1 MTRKRTMIHCMHGF
15 LLLGGLLLH
24 SCSGETQLDGE
35 SEIPDGKDPARQEI
49 LLNINNKLVLHKTD
63 TRTIATAGEN
73 AISTLDVY
81 VFGSPTE
88 DGTYTFQERF
98 AYRENSDDLPAD
110 AKELVLN
117 AGATDN
123 VTTGLLSLHRGLF
136 VKFYCI
142 ANDTQPVK
150 ADGDEVVADDF
161 TPITF
166 TAGSS
171 TMERAGSP
179 TEEDF
184 IQYHTR
190 LLDTDVLN
198 VPLAMAGAQTLPL
211 DLTDASTSTRQQ
223 VNFKLTRLAARFDVV
238 NKADESR
245 FTIESISMLNARRA
259 AGYFPIVACGAY
271 PAADTDLM
279 TTADKPFTGDNA
291 NIGTQ
296 TGAFYCYPSLQED
309 GGALLLKGRYK
320 VNETETKEVSYRI
333 PFRQQGVDGQETYLD
348 INNNHRYT
356 IGITEAD
363 DLRLEFTLRVADW
376 TDDGSIDDYEPD
388 NDPGEITVTIPDAFQ
403 GRSTATLDPDR
414 KVYTVSM
421 SLDAGSSFDM
431 TVGSASP
438 GIKIV
443 YAGGPS
449 AQSNNWL
456 TCTKNAP
463 TGLASGSSYTFKVTD
478 GYSKLFPRATVR
490 VYDVLSGTENI
501 LYVDAVSVPQPLVT
515 TQPAKAPNGT
525 SDNPN
530 TFDAGSATVTLYR
543 ITSSSADVSFV
554 CPDEM
559 VLVGKP
565 SWVDVSEPVK
575 NGTKYTYT
583 LTLNDRDVVLP
594 STTVAGTRASVA
606 ETTDNTVVFANSK
619 NTSTLKVPIT
629 IKLKDAPMTLN
640 FAALGGSNNSY
651 TEPAGDTP
659 GTITMSVANGNTCL
673 VPAVSMDG
681 VEVMFDFGGKTEWL
695 TSTVTT
701 TDTSVGSKQQN
712 IKFQLA
718 SDKLPG
724 AKDVTVTLKNKI
736 GGVDR
741 KFTISPNVGSLS
753 FSGNSSW
760 GVDVLNT
767 GGKTMTLYK
776 VASGN
781 SEKMK
786 ITVNSWGGSKVESN
800 NTSIVTVSGS
810 AEQSVDAATYQLV
823 TTGFGTATLTFTNR
837 VDPTKNVTYNVTV
850 NSFSAPTLNSSSVT
864 LKSVPRNEGSS
875 NLSATVTVTSPVG
888 GYEVSSGTDSSIAS
902 YSMSGNSCTV
912 KAVKQGN
919 TSITFRNKL
928 DNSKT
933 KTYSISVTGILY
945 EGMAVWKYNGYYIAP
960 VNAVSSV
967 PWSSNLNNSYCAN
980 KKGGSSWYVPSRL
993 EFRAILGG
1001 NDEPD
1006 ESVWREFKDKGVFGN
1021 EYYWTRD
1028 IVNNGKDD
1036 MAYILYVLY
1045 EGTIILGTKDKSY
1058 KGWVRCIANRI

>member
-1 MTRKRTMIHCMHGF
+1 MTRKKTMIHCMHGF

-35 SEIPDGKDPARQEI
+35 SEVPDGKNPARQEI

-63 TRTIATAGEN
+63 TRAIATAGEN

-179 TEEDF
+179 TEADF

-211 DLTDASTSTRQQ
+211 DLTDASISTRQQ

-259 AGYFPIVACGAY
+259 AGYFPIVACGTY
-271 PAADTDLM
+271 PAAAADLM
-279 TTADKPFTGDNA
+279 TTAGKPFTGDNA

-388 NDPGEITVTIPDAFQ
+388 NDPGEITVTIPDAYQ
-403 GRSTATLDPDR
+403 DRSTATLDPDR
-414 KVYTVSM
+414 NVYTVSM

-456 TCTKNAP
+456 TCTKNAS

-501 LYVDAVSVPQPLVT
+501 LYVDAVSVPQPLAT
-515 TQPAKAPNGT
+515 TQPAKAPNGE

-543 ITSSSADVSFV
+543 ITGSSADVSFV

-565 SWVDVSEPVK
+565 SWMDVSEPVK

-629 IKLKDAPMTLN
+629 ITLKDAPMTLN

-659 GTITMSVANGNTCL
+659 GKITMSVANGNTCL

-681 VEVMFDFGGKTEWL
+681 VEVVFDFGGNTEWL

-701 TDTSVGSKQQN
+701 TDTSAGSKQQN
-712 IKFQLA
+712 VKFQLA
-718 SDKLPG
+718 SDKLAG

-753 FSGNSSW
+753 FSGSSSW

-786 ITVNSWGGSKVESN
+786 ITVNSWGGSKVESS
-800 NTSIVTVSGS
+800 NTSIVTVSGLT
-810 AEQSVDAATYQLV
+810 EQSVDAAVYQLV
-823 TTGFGTATLTFTNR
+823 ATGFGTATLTFTNR

-864 LKSVPRNEGSS
+864 LKSVPRNQGSS

-888 GYEVSSGTDSSIAS
+888 GYEVSVANSSIVK
-902 YSMSGNSCTV
+902 YSMSGNNCTV
-912 KAVKQGN
+912 EAIKAGN
-919 TSITFRNKL
+919 TSLTFRNKL
-928 DNSKT
+928 DNT
-933 KTYSISVTGILY
+933 KTATYNVAVTGVLY
-945 EGMAVWKYNGYYIAP
+945 EGMAVWEYYGFYIAP
-960 VNAVSSV
+960 VNAGSFVQWDNKVSS
-967 PWSSNLNNSYCAN
+967 NYYC
-980 KKGGSSWYVPSRL
+980 KSKSGGTWYTPSAAEWRT
-993 EFRAILGG
+993 IIQTTG
-1001 NDEPD
+1001 DENMSQD
-1006 ESVWREFKDKGVFGN
+1006 LHDKYMNTVFKN
-1021 EYYWTRD
+1021 EYYWSIDGYDSNT
-1028 IVNNGKDD
+1028 
-1036 MAYILYVLY
+1036 AYIMEMRVGNASVRAR
-1045 EGTIILGTKDKSY
+1045 EKDY
-1058 KGWVRCIANRI
+1058 KGTVRCIAKK

>member
-1 MTRKRTMIHCMHGF
+1 MTRKKTMIHCMHGF
-15 LLLGGLLLH
+15 LLLGSLLLH

-179 TEEDF
+179 TEADF

-190 LLDTDVLN
+190 LLDTGVLN

-211 DLTDASTSTRQQ
+211 DLTDASISTRQQ

-259 AGYFPIVACGAY
+259 AGYFPIVACGTY
-271 PAADTDLM
+271 PAADADLM

-320 VNETETKEVSYRI
+320 VNETETKEVSYQI

-414 KVYTVSM
+414 NVYTVSM

-501 LYVDAVSVPQPLVT
+501 LYVDAVSVPQPLTT
-515 TQPAKAPNGT
+515 TQPAKAPNGE

-543 ITSSSADVSFV
+543 ITGSSADVSFV

-565 SWVDVSEPVK
+565 GWMDVSEPVK

-594 STTVAGTRASVA
+594 STGTRAV
-606 ETTDNTVVFANSK
+606 EVTDDAVIFANSK
-619 NTSTLKVPIT
+619 NATTLRIPIT
-629 IKLKDAPMTLN
+629 IELKDAPMTLN

-651 TEPAGDTP
+651 AEPSGDTP
-659 GTITMSVANGNTCL
+659 GKITMSVANGNTCS

-681 VEVMFDFGGKTEWL
+681 VEVMFDFGGNTEWL

-701 TDTSVGSKQQN
+701 TDTSAGSKQQN
-712 IKFQLA
+712 VVFQLVNN
-718 SDKLPG
+718 KLAG

-736 GGVDR
+736 GGADR

-753 FSGNSSW
+753 FSGSSSW

-767 GGKTMTLYK
+767 GGKAMTLYK

-786 ITVNSWGGSKVESN
+786 ITVNSWGGSKVESS
-800 NTSIVTVSGS
+800 NTSIVTVSGLT
-810 AEQSVDAATYQLV
+810 EQSVDAAVYQLV
-823 TTGFGTATLTFTNR
+823 ATGTGTATLTFTNR

-850 NSFSAPTLNSSSVT
+850 YSFSAPTLNSSSVT
-864 LKSVPRNEGSS
+864 LKSVPRNQGSS

-888 GYEVSSGTDSSIAS
+888 GYEVSSGTNSSIAS
-902 YSMSGNSCTV
+902 YSMSGNNCTV
-912 KAVKQGN
+912 KAVKAGS

-933 KTYSISVTGILY
+933 KTYSISVQGILY
-945 EGMAVWKYNGYYIAP
+945 QGDPVWYYYGYYIAAG
-960 VNAVSSV
+960 NAANNV
-967 PWSSNLNNSYCAN
+967 PWDSKVSNSSYCSN
-980 KKGGSSWYVPSRL
+980 KTGASWYTPSVD
-993 EFRAILGG
+993 EWRAILGG
-1001 NDEPD
+1001 SNEPG
-1006 ESVWREFKDKGVFGN
+1006 ESVWREYQNKGVFTN
-1021 EYYWTRD
+1021 QYYWTRND
-1028 IVNNGKDD
+1028 AGDGN
-1036 MAYILYVLY
+1036 AYIMYVYSGGNIFLDKN
-1045 EGTIILGTKDKSY
+1045 TKSY
-1058 KGWVRCIANRI
+1058 KGMVRCITK

>member
-150 ADGDEVVADDF
+150 ADGNEVVADDF

-179 TEEDF
+179 TEADF

-190 LLDTDVLN
+190 LLDTGVLN

-211 DLTDASTSTRQQ
+211 DLTDASISTRQQ

-271 PAADTDLM
+271 PAADADLM
-279 TTADKPFTGDNA
+279 TTADRPFTGDNA

-388 NDPGEITVTIPDAFQ
+388 NDPGEITVTIPDAFHD
-403 GRSTATLDPDR
+403 RSTATLDPDR
-414 KVYTVSM
+414 NVYTVSM

-490 VYDVLSGTENI
+490 VYDVLSGMENI
-501 LYVDAVSVPQPLVT
+501 LYVDAVSVPQPLTT
-515 TQPAKAPNGT
+515 TQPAKAPNGE
-525 SDNPN
+525 SENPN
-530 TFDAGSATVTLYR
+530 SFDAGNATVTLYR
-543 ITSSSADVSFV
+543 ITNSRADVSFL

-565 SWVDVSEPVK
+565 TWINVSEPVK

-594 STTVAGTRASVA
+594 STTAAGTRASVA

-629 IKLKDAPMTLN
+629 ITLKDAPMRLD

-659 GTITMSVANGNTCL
+659 GKITMSVANGNTCL

-681 VEVMFDFGGKTEWL
+681 VEVVFDFGGNTEWL

-701 TDTSVGSKQQN
+701 TDTSAGSKQQN
-712 IKFQLA
+712 VKFQLA
-718 SDKLPG
+718 NDKLAG

-736 GGVDR
+736 GGADR

-786 ITVNSWGGSKVESN
+786 ITVNSWGGSKVESS
-800 NTSIVTVSGS
+800 NTSIVTVSGLT
-810 AEQSVDAATYQLV
+810 EQSVDAAVYQLV
-823 TTGFGTATLTFTNR
+823 ATGFGTATLTFTNR

-864 LKSVPRNEGSS
+864 LKSVPRNQGSS

-888 GYEVSSGTDSSIAS
+888 GYEVSVANSSIVK
-902 YSMSGNSCTV
+902 YSMSGNNCTV
-912 KAVKQGN
+912 EAIKAGN
-919 TSITFRNKL
+919 TSLTFRNKL
-928 DNSKT
+928 DNT
-933 KTYSISVTGILY
+933 KTATYNVAVTGVLY
-945 EGMAVWKYNGYYIAP
+945 EGMAVWEYYGFYIAP
-960 VNAVSSV
+960 VNAGSFVQWDNKVSS
-967 PWSSNLNNSYCAN
+967 NYYC
-980 KKGGSSWYVPSRL
+980 KSKSGGTWYTPSAAEWRT
-993 EFRAILGG
+993 IIQTTG
-1001 NDEPD
+1001 DENMSQD
-1006 ESVWREFKDKGVFGN
+1006 LHDKYMNTVFKN
-1021 EYYWTRD
+1021 EYYWSIDGCDSNT
-1028 IVNNGKDD
+1028 
-1036 MAYILYVLY
+1036 AYIMEMRVGNASVRAR
-1045 EGTIILGTKDKSY
+1045 EKDY
-1058 KGWVRCIANRI
+1058 KGTVRCIAKK

>member
-1 MTRKRTMIHCMHGF
+1 MTRKKTMIHCMHGF

-35 SEIPDGKDPARQEI
+35 SEMPDGKDPARQEI

-150 ADGDEVVADDF
+150 ADGDEVVTDDF

-179 TEEDF
+179 TEADF

-190 LLDTDVLN
+190 LLDTGVLN

-211 DLTDASTSTRQQ
+211 DLTDASISTRQQ

-259 AGYFPIVACGAY
+259 AGYFPIVACGTY

-320 VNETETKEVSYRI
+320 VNETETKEVSYQI

-403 GRSTATLDPDR
+403 DRSTATLDPDR
-414 KVYTVSM
+414 NVYTVSM
-421 SLDAGSSFDM
+421 SLDVGSSFDM

-501 LYVDAVSVPQPLVT
+501 LYVDAVSVPQPLAT
-515 TQPAKAPNGT
+515 TQPAKAPNGE

-543 ITSSSADVSFV
+543 ITGSSADVSFL

-565 SWVDVSEPVK
+565 SWMDVSEPVK

-594 STTVAGTRASVA
+594 STTAAGTRASVA

-629 IKLKDAPMTLN
+629 ITLKDAPMTLN

-659 GTITMSVANGNTCL
+659 GKITMSVANGNTCL

-681 VEVMFDFGGKTEWL
+681 VEVVFDFGGNTEWL

-701 TDTSVGSKQQN
+701 TGTSAGSKQQN
-712 IKFQLA
+712 VKFQLA
-718 SDKLPG
+718 SDKLAG

-767 GGKTMTLYK
+767 GGKAMTLYK

-786 ITVNSWGGSKVESN
+786 ITVNSWGGSKVESS
-800 NTSIVTVSGS
+800 NTGIVKVSGLT
-810 AEQSVDAATYQLV
+810 EQSVDAAVYQLV
-823 TTGFGTATLTFTNR
+823 ATGFGTATLTFTNR

-864 LKSVPRNEGSS
+864 LKSVPRNQGSS

-888 GYEVSSGTDSSIAS
+888 GYEVSVANSSIVK
-902 YSMSGNSCTV
+902 YSMSANNCTV
-912 KAVKQGN
+912 EAIKAGN
-919 TSITFRNKL
+919 TSLTFRNKL
-928 DNSKT
+928 DNT
-933 KTYSISVTGILY
+933 KTATYNVAVTGVLY
-945 EGMAVWKYNGYYIAP
+945 EGMAVWKYYGFYIAP
-960 VNAVSSV
+960 INAGAGVPWDTKVSS
-967 PWSSNLNNSYCAN
+967 NYYC
-980 KKGGSSWYVPSRL
+980 KSKSGGTWYTPSAAEWRT
-993 EFRAILGG
+993 IIQTTG
-1001 NDEPD
+1001 DEIMSQD
-1006 ESVWREFKDKGVFGN
+1006 LHDKYMNTVFKN
-1021 EYYWTRD
+1021 EYYWSIDGYDSNT
-1028 IVNNGKDD
+1028 
-1036 MAYILYVLY
+1036 AYIMEMRVANASVTTRAKTY
-1045 EGTIILGTKDKSY
+1045 GGR
-1058 KGWVRCIANRI
+1058 VRCIAKK

>member
-1 MTRKRTMIHCMHGF
+1 MTRKKTMIHCMHGF

-24 SCSGETQLDGE
+24 SCSGETQLEGE

-110 AKELVLN
+110 AKELVLS

-179 TEEDF
+179 TEADF

-211 DLTDASTSTRQQ
+211 DLTDASISTRQQ

-259 AGYFPIVACGAY
+259 AGYFPIVACGTY
-271 PAADTDLM
+271 PAADADLM

-333 PFRQQGVDGQETYLD
+333 PFRRQGVDGQETYLD

-388 NDPGEITVTIPDAFQ
+388 NDPGEITVTIPDAYQ
-403 GRSTATLDPDR
+403 DRSTATLDPDR
-414 KVYTVSM
+414 NVYTVSM
-421 SLDAGSSFDM
+421 SLDSGSSFDM

-501 LYVDAVSVPQPLVT
+501 LYVDAVSVPQPLTT

-530 TFDAGSATVTLYR
+530 SFDAGSATVTLYR
-543 ITSSSADVSFV
+543 ITGSSADVSFV

-565 SWVDVSEPVK
+565 SWINVSEPVK

-594 STTVAGTRASVA
+594 STTAAGTRTV
-606 ETTDNTVVFANSK
+606 EDTDDVVIFANSK
-619 NTSTLKVPIT
+619 NAATLRIPIT

-651 TEPAGDTP
+651 AEPSGDTP
-659 GTITMSVANGNTCL
+659 GKITMSVANGNTCL

-681 VEVMFDFGGKTEWL
+681 VEVVFDFGGNTEWL

-701 TDTSVGSKQQN
+701 TDTSVGLKQQN

-736 GGVDR
+736 GGVDQ

-781 SEKMK
+781 SEQMK
-786 ITVNSWGGSKVESN
+786 ITVNSWGGSKVESS
-800 NTSIVTVSGS
+800 NTSIVTVSGLT
-810 AEQSVDAATYQLV
+810 EQSVDAAVYQLV
-823 TTGFGTATLTFTNR
+823 ATGFGTATLIFANR

-850 NSFSAPTLNSSSVT
+850 QGFSAPTLNSSSVT
-864 LKSVPRNEGSS
+864 LKSVPRNESGSS
-875 NLSATVTVTSPVG
+875 NLSATVTVTSLVG
-888 GYEVSSGTDSSIAS
+888 GYEVSVANSSIAS
-902 YSMSGNSCTV
+902 YSVAGNNCTV
-912 KAVKQGN
+912 KAVKAGS
-919 TSITFRNKL
+919 TSMTFRNKL
-928 DNSKT
+928 DPSKT
-933 KTYSISVTGILY
+933 KTYSVTVQGILY
-945 EGMAVWKYNGYYIAP
+945 QGEPVWHYYGYYIAAS
-960 VNAVSSV
+960 NAASSVTWDNKVSSH
-967 PWSSNLNNSYCAN
+967 SYCNN
-980 KKGGSSWYVPSRL
+980 KSGAAWRIPTASEW
-993 EFRAILGG
+993 RAILGG
-1001 NDEPD
+1001 ISGSEHASNDVFNMYYNKVFSNQYFWACDTDGSNGNAMFMMMTGAFVGSKP
-1006 ESVWREFKDKGVFGN
+1006 KTDKLQ
-1021 EYYWTRD
+1021 
-1028 IVNNGKDD
+1028 I
-1036 MAYILYVLY
+1036 
-1045 EGTIILGTKDKSY
+1045 
-1058 KGWVRCIANRI
+1058 RCITK

>member
-1 MTRKRTMIHCMHGF
+1 MTRKKTMIHCMHGF

-24 SCSGETQLDGE
+24 SCSGETQLEGE

-150 ADGDEVVADDF
+150 ADGNEVVADDF

-179 TEEDF
+179 TEADF

-211 DLTDASTSTRQQ
+211 DLTDASISTRQQ

-271 PAADTDLM
+271 PAADADLM

-333 PFRQQGVDGQETYLD
+333 PFRRQGVDGQETYLD

-421 SLDAGSSFDM
+421 SLDSGSSFDM

-490 VYDVLSGTENI
+490 VYDVLSGMENI
-501 LYVDAVSVPQPLVT
+501 LYVDAVSVPQPLTT
-515 TQPAKAPNGT
+515 TQPAKAPNGE
-525 SDNPN
+525 SENPN
-530 TFDAGSATVTLYR
+530 SFDAGNATVTLYR
-543 ITSSSADVSFV
+543 ITGSSADVSFV

-565 SWVDVSEPVK
+565 SWMDVSEPVK

-594 STTVAGTRASVA
+594 STTAAGTRASVA

-629 IKLKDAPMTLN
+629 ITLKDAPMTLN

-651 TEPAGDTP
+651 TEPSGDTP
-659 GTITMSVANGNTCL
+659 GKITMSVANGNTCL

-681 VEVMFDFGGKTEWL
+681 VEVMFDFGGNTEWL

-712 IKFQLA
+712 VKFQLA
-718 SDKLPG
+718 SDKLAG

-736 GGVDR
+736 GGADR
-741 KFTISPNVGSLS
+741 KFTISPNVGTYLLVKSSSTSTADS
-753 FSGNSSW
+753 FN
-760 GVDVLNT
+760 NT
-767 GGKTMTLYK
+767 YITLYK
-776 VASGN
+776 LGSGTSYMQLN
-781 SEKMK
+781 A
-786 ITVNSWGGSKVESN
+786 TYWGGSTLTSSDAAVSVSTVSTSGDVTTYKLIANSVKSNVTLTLASRVDPSKTQAYSVTIKEFVAPTLSAYTKSLTAIKNNSGSSTTVTVTPPTDGYGYKVKSCSDQISYSNSN
-800 NTSIVTVSGS
+800 NTYTINAQRTGSGAIVFCNKMDDTKTVQLSVTVSGS
-810 AEQSVDAATYQLV
+810 
-823 TTGFGTATLTFTNR
+823 
-837 VDPTKNVTYNVTV
+837 
-850 NSFSAPTLNSSSVT
+850 
-864 LKSVPRNEGSS
+864 
-875 NLSATVTVTSPVG
+875 
-888 GYEVSSGTDSSIAS
+888 
-902 YSMSGNSCTV
+902 
-912 KAVKQGN
+912 
-919 TSITFRNKL
+919 IT
-928 DNSKT
+928 
-933 KTYSISVTGILY
+933 Y
-945 EGMAVWKYNGYYIAP
+945 EGQAVWDYNGYYIAP
-960 VNAVSSV
+960 VNAVNTVWDSSV
-967 PWSSNLNNSYCAN
+967 ANDFYCRYKSGAN
-980 KKGGSSWYVPSRL
+980 WRTPTAADL
-993 EFRAILGG
+993 RAILGG
-1001 NDEPD
+1001 
-1006 ESVWREFKDKGVFGN
+1006 VTGFGHASN
-1021 EYYWTRD
+1021 AVYE
-1028 IVNNGKDD
+1028 
-1036 MAYILYVLY
+1036 YILSNGIFSGCTWTSEAYNETTANFLDVESSFMFVGY
-1045 EGTIILGTKDKSY
+1045 IPKSRTY
-1058 KGWVRCIANRI
+1058 AVRCVSKK

>member
-1 MTRKRTMIHCMHGF
+1 MTRKKTMIHCMHGF

-35 SEIPDGKDPARQEI
+35 SEMPDGKDPARQEI

-117 AGATDN
+117 AGTTDN

-179 TEEDF
+179 TEADF

-190 LLDTDVLN
+190 LLDTGVLN

-211 DLTDASTSTRQQ
+211 DLTDASISTRLQ

-259 AGYFPIVACGAY
+259 AGYFPIVACGTY
-271 PAADTDLM
+271 PAAAADLM

-388 NDPGEITVTIPDAFQ
+388 NDPGEITVTIPDAYQ
-403 GRSTATLDPDR
+403 DRSTATLDPDR
-414 KVYTVSM
+414 NVYTVSM

-501 LYVDAVSVPQPLVT
+501 LYVDAVSVPQPLTT

-530 TFDAGSATVTLYR
+530 SFDAGSATVTLYR
-543 ITSSSADVSFV
+543 ITGSSADVSFV

-565 SWVDVSEPVK
+565 SWMDVSEPVK

-629 IKLKDAPMTLN
+629 ITLKDAPMTLN

-651 TEPAGDTP
+651 VEPSGDVP
-659 GTITMSVANGNTCL
+659 GKITMSVANGNTCL

-681 VEVMFDFGGKTEWL
+681 VEVVFDFGGNTEWL

-701 TDTSVGSKQQN
+701 TDTSAGSKQQN
-712 IKFQLA
+712 VKFQLA
-718 SDKLPG
+718 NDKLAG

-767 GGKTMTLYK
+767 GAKAMTLYK

-786 ITVNSWGGSKVESN
+786 ITVNSWGGSKVESS
-800 NTSIVTVSGS
+800 NTNIVKVSGS

-875 NLSATVTVTSPVG
+875 NLSATFTVTSPVG
-888 GYEVSSGTDSSIAS
+888 GYEVSSGTNSSIAS
-902 YSMSGNSCTV
+902 YSMSGNNCTV
-912 KAVKQGN
+912 KAVKAGS

-945 EGMAVWKYNGYYIAP
+945 EGQAVWKYYGYYIAP
-960 VNAVSSV
+960 ANAATNTQWNGSIT
-967 PWSSNLNNSYCAN
+967 NNSYCSG
-980 KKGGSSWYVPSRL
+980 KKGASWRIPSKDECRT
-993 EFRAILGG
+993 ILGG
-1001 NDEPD
+1001 SDNAA
-1006 ESVWREFKDKGVFGN
+1006 ESVWREYLNKGVFSN
-1021 EYYWTRD
+1021 EYYWSTTD
-1028 IVNNGKDD
+1028 AGNGN
-1036 MAYILYVLY
+1036 AYIMLRYMAGAM
-1045 EGTIILGTKDKSY
+1045 EIAPKEKSY
-1058 KGWVRCIANRI
+1058 KGVVRCITR

>member
-1 MTRKRTMIHCMHGF
+1 MTRKKTVIHCMHGF

-88 DGTYTFQERF
+88 DGTYTFQKRF

-179 TEEDF
+179 TEADF

-223 VNFKLTRLAARFDVV
+223 VNFKLTRLAARFDVM

-271 PAADTDLM
+271 PAADADLM

-333 PFRQQGVDGQETYLD
+333 PFRRQGVDGQETYLD

-414 KVYTVSM
+414 NVYTVSM

-501 LYVDAVSVPQPLVT
+501 LYVDAVSVPQPLTT

-530 TFDAGSATVTLYR
+530 SFDAANATVTLYR
-543 ITSSSADVSFV
+543 ITGSSADVSFV

-565 SWVDVSEPVK
+565 GWMDVSEPVR

-583 LTLNDRDVVLP
+583 LTLNDRDVEL
-594 STTVAGTRASVA
+594 TTTTAAGTRASVA

-651 TEPAGDTP
+651 AEPSGDTP
-659 GTITMSVANGNTCL
+659 GKITMSVANGNTCL

-681 VEVMFDFGGKTEWL
+681 VEVVFDFGGNTEWL

-701 TDTSVGSKQQN
+701 TDTSTGSKQQN
-712 IKFQLA
+712 VKFQLV
-718 SDKLPG
+718 SDKLAG

-736 GGVDR
+736 GGADR

-786 ITVNSWGGSKVESN
+786 ITVNSWGGSKVESS
-800 NTSIVTVSGS
+800 NTSIVTVSGLT
-810 AEQSVDAATYQLV
+810 EQSVDAAVYQLV
-823 TTGFGTATLTFTNR
+823 ATGFGTATLTFTNR

-888 GYEVSSGTDSSIAS
+888 GYEVSSGTNSSIAS
-902 YSMSGNSCTV
+902 YSMSGNNCTV
-912 KAVKQGN
+912 KAVKAGS

-945 EGMAVWKYNGYYIAP
+945 EGQAVWKYYGYYIAP
-960 VNAVSSV
+960 VNAANYV

-980 KKGGSSWYVPSRL
+980 KKGGTWRVPSTN
-993 EFRAILGG
+993 EWRAIMGG
-1001 NDEPD
+1001 SSELNSGSSIYQEYK
-1006 ESVWREFKDKGVFGN
+1006 SKGVFQF
-1021 EYYWTRD
+1021 EYYWSCND
-1028 IVNNGKDD
+1028 SGND
-1036 MAYILYVLY
+1036 AYLMRMYTGGGMVI
-1045 EGTIILGTKDKSY
+1045 GTEPKSY
-1058 KGWVRCIANRI
+1058 NGWVRCITQ

>member
-1 MTRKRTMIHCMHGF
+1 MTRKKTMIHCMHGF

-24 SCSGETQLDGE
+24 SCSGEMQLDGE

-179 TEEDF
+179 TEADF

-190 LLDTDVLN
+190 LLDTGVLN

-211 DLTDASTSTRQQ
+211 DLTDASISTRQQ

-271 PAADTDLM
+271 PAADADLM

-414 KVYTVSM
+414 NVYTVSM

-463 TGLASGSSYTFKVTD
+463 TGLASGSSYTFVTD

-501 LYVDAVSVPQPLVT
+501 LYVDAVSVPQPLTT

-530 TFDAGSATVTLYR
+530 SFDAANATVTLYR
-543 ITSSSADVSFV
+543 ITGSSADVSFV

-565 SWVDVSEPVK
+565 GWMDVSEPVR

-594 STTVAGTRASVA
+594 STTAAGTRASVV

-659 GTITMSVANGNTCL
+659 GKITMSVANGNTCL

-681 VEVMFDFGGKTEWL
+681 VEVVFDFGGNTEWL

-701 TDTSVGSKQQN
+701 TDTSAGSKQQN
-712 IKFQLA
+712 VKFQLA
-718 SDKLPG
+718 NDKLAG

-786 ITVNSWGGSKVESN
+786 ITVNSWGGSKVESS
-800 NTSIVTVSGS
+800 NTSIVTVSGLT
-810 AEQSVDAATYQLV
+810 EQSVDAAVYQLV
-823 TTGFGTATLTFTNR
+823 ATGFGTATLTFTNR
-837 VDPTKNVTYNVTV
+837 VNSTEKVTYNVTV

-888 GYEVSSGTDSSIAS
+888 GYEVSSGTNSSIAS

-919 TSITFRNKL
+919 TSLTFRNKL
-928 DNSKT
+928 DNT
-933 KTYSISVTGILY
+933 KTATYNVAVTGVLY
-945 EGMAVWKYNGYYIAP
+945 EEMAVWEYYGFYIAP
-960 VNAVSSV
+960 VNAGSFVQWDNKVSS
-967 PWSSNLNNSYCAN
+967 NYYC
-980 KKGGSSWYVPSRL
+980 KSKSGGTWYTPSAAEWRT
-993 EFRAILGG
+993 IIQTTG
-1001 NDEPD
+1001 DENMSQD
-1006 ESVWREFKDKGVFGN
+1006 LHDKYMNTVFKN
-1021 EYYWTRD
+1021 EYYWSIDGYDSNT
-1028 IVNNGKDD
+1028 
-1036 MAYILYVLY
+1036 AYIMEMRVVNASVRAR
-1045 EGTIILGTKDKSY
+1045 EKDY
-1058 KGWVRCIANRI
+1058 KGTVRCIAKK

>member
-1 MTRKRTMIHCMHGF
+1 MTRKKTMIHCMHGF

-179 TEEDF
+179 TEADF

-190 LLDTDVLN
+190 LLDTSVLN

-211 DLTDASTSTRQQ
+211 DLTDASISTRQQ

-271 PAADTDLM
+271 PAADADLM

-403 GRSTATLDPDR
+403 GRSTATLDPER
-414 KVYTVSM
+414 NVYTVSM

-456 TCTKNAP
+456 TCTKNAS

-478 GYSKLFPRATVR
+478 GYSKLFPCATVR

-501 LYVDAVSVPQPLVT
+501 LYVDAVSVPQPLAT
-515 TQPAKAPNGT
+515 TQPNKAPNGE

-543 ITSSSADVSFV
+543 ITGSSADVSFV

-565 SWVDVSEPVK
+565 GWMDVSEPVK

-583 LTLNDRDVVLP
+583 LTLNDRDVEL
-594 STTVAGTRASVA
+594 TTTTAAGTRASVA
-606 ETTDNTVVFANSK
+606 ETTDNTVIFANSK
-619 NTSTLKVPIT
+619 NATTLRIPIT
-629 IKLKDAPMTLN
+629 IELKDAPMTLN

-651 TEPAGDTP
+651 AEPAGDVL
-659 GTITMSVANGNTCL
+659 GKITMSVANGNTCL

-681 VEVMFDFGGKTEWL
+681 VEVVFDFGGNTEWL

-701 TDTSVGSKQQN
+701 TDTSAGSKQQN
-712 IKFQLA
+712 VKFQLV
-718 SDKLPG
+718 SDKLAG

-736 GGVDR
+736 GGADR

-786 ITVNSWGGSKVESN
+786 ITVNSWGGSKVESS
-800 NTSIVTVSGS
+800 NTSIVTVSGLT
-810 AEQSVDAATYQLV
+810 EQSVDAAVYQLV
-823 TTGFGTATLTFTNR
+823 ATGFGTATLTFTNR

-864 LKSVPRNEGSS
+864 LKSVPRNQGSS

-888 GYEVSSGTDSSIAS
+888 GYEVSVANSSIVK
-902 YSMSGNSCTV
+902 YSMSANNCTV
-912 KAVKQGN
+912 EAIKAGN
-919 TSITFRNKL
+919 TSLTFRNKL
-928 DNSKT
+928 DNT
-933 KTYSISVTGILY
+933 KTATYNVAVTGVLY
-945 EGMAVWKYNGYYIAP
+945 EGMAVWEYYGFYIAP
-960 VNAVSSV
+960 VNAGSFVQWDNKVSS
-967 PWSSNLNNSYCAN
+967 NYYC
-980 KKGGSSWYVPSRL
+980 KSKSGGTWYTPSAAEWRT
-993 EFRAILGG
+993 IIQTTG
-1001 NDEPD
+1001 DENMSQD
-1006 ESVWREFKDKGVFGN
+1006 LHDKYMNTVFKN
-1021 EYYWTRD
+1021 EYYWSIDGYDSNT
-1028 IVNNGKDD
+1028 
-1036 MAYILYVLY
+1036 AYIMEMRVGNASVRAR
-1045 EGTIILGTKDKSY
+1045 EKDY
-1058 KGWVRCIANRI
+1058 KGTVRCIAKK

>member
-1 MTRKRTMIHCMHGF
+1 MHGF

-35 SEIPDGKDPARQEI
+35 SEVPDGKDPARQEI

-179 TEEDF
+179 TEADF

-259 AGYFPIVACGAY
+259 AGYFPIVACGTY
-271 PAADTDLM
+271 PAADADLM

-333 PFRQQGVDGQETYLD
+333 PFRQQGIDGQETYLD

-414 KVYTVSM
+414 NVYTVSM

-456 TCTKNAP
+456 TCIKNTS

-501 LYVDAVSVPQPLVT
+501 LYVDAVSVPQPLAT
-515 TQPAKAPNGT
+515 MQPAKAPNGE

-543 ITSSSADVSFV
+543 ITGSSADVSFV

-565 SWVDVSEPVK
+565 GWMDVSEPVK

-583 LTLNDRDVVLP
+583 LTLNDRDVEL
-594 STTVAGTRASVA
+594 TTTTAAGTRASVA

-629 IKLKDAPMTLN
+629 ITLKDAPMRLD

-651 TEPAGDTP
+651 TEPSGDTP
-659 GTITMSVANGNTCL
+659 GKITMSVANGNTCL

-681 VEVMFDFGGKTEWL
+681 VEVVFDFGGNTEWL

-701 TDTSVGSKQQN
+701 TDTSAGSKQQN
-712 IKFQLA
+712 VKFQLV
-718 SDKLPG
+718 SDKLAG

-736 GGVDR
+736 GGADR

-786 ITVNSWGGSKVESN
+786 ITVNSWGGSKVESS
-800 NTSIVTVSGS
+800 NTGIVKVSGS

-888 GYEVSSGTDSSIAS
+888 GYEVSSGTNSSIAS
-902 YSMSGNSCTV
+902 YSMSGNNCTV
-912 KAVKQGN
+912 KAVKAGS

-928 DNSKT
+928 DASKT
-933 KTYSISVTGILY
+933 AAYNVSVTGILY
-945 EGMAVWKYNGYYIAP
+945 EGEPVWKYYGLYIAP
-960 VNAVSSV
+960 RNAASNMQWNSS
-967 PWSSNLNNSYCAN
+967 LNNSYCAN
-980 KKGGSSWYVPSRL
+980 KEGGTWHVPSRD
-993 EFRAILGG
+993 EWRTILG
-1001 NDEPD
+1001 NSDSAT
-1006 ESVWREFKDKGVFGN
+1006 ESVWKEYLNKRIFAN
-1021 EYYWTRD
+1021 EYYWSTTD
-1028 IVNNGKDD
+1028 AGSGKAYAMFRL
-1036 MAYILYVLY
+1036 MAGEMSVDVLEKNY
-1045 EGTIILGTKDKSY
+1045 LSGA
-1058 KGWVRCIANRI
+1058 VRCIAR

>member
-1 MTRKRTMIHCMHGF
+1 MTRKKTMIHCMHGF

-179 TEEDF
+179 TEADF

-190 LLDTDVLN
+190 LLDTGVLN

-211 DLTDASTSTRQQ
+211 DLTDASISTRQQ

-259 AGYFPIVACGAY
+259 AGYFPIVACGTY
-271 PAADTDLM
+271 PAADADLM

-403 GRSTATLDPDR
+403 GRSTATLDPER
-414 KVYTVSM
+414 NVYTVSM

-490 VYDVLSGTENI
+490 VYDVLSGMENI
-501 LYVDAVSVPQPLVT
+501 LYVDAVSVPQPLTT
-515 TQPAKAPNGT
+515 TQPAKAPNGE

-530 TFDAGSATVTLYR
+530 SFDAGSATVTLYR
-543 ITSSSADVSFV
+543 ITGSSADVSFV

-565 SWVDVSEPVK
+565 TWMDVSEPVK

-594 STTVAGTRASVA
+594 STTAAGTRASVA
-606 ETTDNTVVFANSK
+606 ETTDNTVIFANSK
-619 NTSTLKVPIT
+619 NATTLRIPIT
-629 IKLKDAPMTLN
+629 IELKDAPMTLN

-651 TEPAGDTP
+651 AEPAGDVL
-659 GTITMSVANGNTCL
+659 GKITMSVANGNTCL

-681 VEVMFDFGGKTEWL
+681 VEVVFDFGGNTEWL

-701 TDTSVGSKQQN
+701 TDTSVGAKQQN
-712 IKFQLA
+712 VKFQLA
-718 SDKLPG
+718 SDKLAG

-753 FSGNSSW
+753 FSGSSSW

-786 ITVNSWGGSKVESN
+786 ITVNSWGGSKVESS
-800 NTSIVTVSGS
+800 NTGIVKVSGS
-810 AEQSVDAATYQLV
+810 AEQSVDAAVYQLV
-823 TTGFGTATLTFTNR
+823 ATGFGTATLTFTNR
-837 VDPTKNVTYNVTV
+837 VNSTEKVTYNVTV
-850 NSFSAPTLNSSSVT
+850 YSFSAPSLSSSSVT
-864 LKSVPRNEGSS
+864 LKSVPKNKGAS
-875 NLSATVTVTSPVG
+875 NLSATITVTPPVG
-888 GYEVSSGTDSSIAS
+888 GFEVSVANSSIAK
-902 YSMSGNSCTV
+902 YNVSGNNCTV
-912 KAVKQGN
+912 EAIKAGN
-919 TSITFRNKL
+919 TSLTFRNKL
-928 DNSKT
+928 DNT
-933 KTYSISVTGILY
+933 KTVTYNVAVTGVLY
-945 EGMAVWKYNGYYIAP
+945 EGMAVWEYYGFYIAP
-960 VNAVSSV
+960 VNAGAGVPWDSKVSSNYYCKSKSGGIWYT
-967 PWSSNLNNSYCAN
+967 PSAAEWRTIIQTTGAENMPQNLYNEYMGKLFS
-980 KKGGSSWYVPSRL
+980 
-993 EFRAILGG
+993 
-1001 NDEPD
+1001 
-1006 ESVWREFKDKGVFGN
+1006 N
-1021 EYYWTRD
+1021 EYYWSTD
-1028 IVNNGKDD
+1028 GYDSST
-1036 MAYILYVLY
+1036 AYIMEMRMSNASVTTRAKTY
-1045 EGTIILGTKDKSY
+1045 GGR
-1058 KGWVRCIANRI
+1058 VRCIAKK

>member
-1 MTRKRTMIHCMHGF
+1 MTRKKTMIHCMHVF

-63 TRTIATAGEN
+63 TRAIATAGEN

-171 TMERAGSP
+171 TMERAGNP
-179 TEEDF
+179 TEADF

-190 LLDTDVLN
+190 LLDTGVLN

-211 DLTDASTSTRQQ
+211 DLTDASISTRLQ

-271 PAADTDLM
+271 PAADTELM

-333 PFRQQGVDGQETYLD
+333 PFRRQGVDGQETYLD

-403 GRSTATLDPDR
+403 GRSTATLDPER
-414 KVYTVSM
+414 NVYTVSM

-431 TVGSASP
+431 TVGSASS

-501 LYVDAVSVPQPLVT
+501 LYVDAVSVPQPLTT

-530 TFDAGSATVTLYR
+530 SFDAANATVTLYR
-543 ITSSSADVSFV
+543 ITGSSADVSFV

-565 SWVDVSEPVK
+565 GWMDVSEPVK

-583 LTLNDRDVVLP
+583 LTLNDRDVEL
-594 STTVAGTRASVA
+594 TTTTAAGTRASVA

-659 GTITMSVANGNTCL
+659 GKITMSVANGNTCL

-681 VEVMFDFGGKTEWL
+681 VEVVFDFGGNTEWL

-712 IKFQLA
+712 VKFQLA
-718 SDKLPG
+718 NDKLAG

-741 KFTISPNVGSLS
+741 KFTISPNVGTCLLVKSNSTSTADS
-753 FSGNSSW
+753 FN
-760 GVDVLNT
+760 NT
-767 GGKTMTLYK
+767 YITLYK
-776 VASGN
+776 LGSGTSYMQLN
-781 SEKMK
+781 A
-786 ITVNSWGGSKVESN
+786 TYWGGSTLTSSDAAVSVSTVSTSGDVTTYKLIANSVKSNVTLTLASRVDPSKIQSYTVNVTEFKAPTLSTGNSISLGTVKNESGISQTVTVTVLGGYDYKATVSSGSDVVSCSKS
-800 NTSIVTVSGS
+800 TSSYTLTSLKTGTASVKFSNVMDATKSITLGVTVSG
-810 AEQSVDAATYQLV
+810 
-823 TTGFGTATLTFTNR
+823 
-837 VDPTKNVTYNVTV
+837 VTYN
-850 NSFSAPTLNSSSVT
+850 
-864 LKSVPRNEGSS
+864 G
-875 NLSATVTVTSPVG
+875 
-888 GYEVSSGTDSSIAS
+888 
-902 YSMSGNSCTV
+902 
-912 KAVKQGN
+912 
-919 TSITFRNKL
+919 KL
-928 DNSKT
+928 
-933 KTYSISVTGILY
+933 VFG
-945 EGMAVWKYNGYYIAP
+945 YNGYYIAP
-960 VNAVSSV
+960 EDAGNSNWNTSLTSTYCSNKSGASWRVPSSDEACKIFNVVYNSTASSAVTTYILNNGIFN
-967 PWSSNLNNSYCAN
+967 SSNYWLST
-980 KKGGSSWYVPSRL
+980 GSSNAPDVLNPRT
-993 EFRAILGG
+993 G
-1001 NDEPD
+1001 NISPTD
-1006 ESVWREFKDKGVFGN
+1006 SS
-1021 EYYWTRD
+1021 T
-1028 IVNNGKDD
+1028 
-1036 MAYILYVLY
+1036 AYSLRI
-1045 EGTIILGTKDKSY
+1045 
-1058 KGWVRCIANRI
+1058 RCVAPR